1 MVVDTS
7 ALLAVLFAE
16 RHGEWAQRQL
26 DDHAGELC
34 MSTVNLAES
43 LILLKDRQPTLYPE
57 LEQEILTS
65 GIRFVAPDVEQA
77 RIAAAAR
84 LRYPLNLGECFAYA
98 LANRL
103 GCAILA
109 VDRDFRAVDVPVLA
123 PSAEPPATRP

>member
-16 RHGEWAQRQL
+16 RHGEWAPRQL
-26 DDHAGELC
+26 DSHAGELC

-43 LILLKDRQPTLYPE
+43 LILLKDRQPTLYQD

-77 RIAAAAR
+77 RIAAAAG
-84 LRYPLNLGECFAYA
+84 LRYPLNLGDCFAYA

-109 VDRDFRAVDVPVLA
+109 VDSDFRGVDVPVLA
-123 PSAEPPATRP
+123 PSAEPPATRS